1 MKIDYNMSEN
11 ILDNQMEK
19 LQKYLEQMQSN
30 LDEIKKLL
38 EPQQEKK
45 VMQI

>member
-1 MKIDYNMSEN
+1 
-11 ILDNQMEK
+11 MEK
-19 LQKYLEQMQSN
+19 LQKYVEQMQSN

>member
-1 MKIDYNMSEN
+1 
-11 ILDNQMEK
+11 MEK
-19 LQKYLEQMQSN
+19 LQKYVEQMQSN

-45 VMQI
+45 